1 MALNNIENQIK
12 EKLQSREIKPSEMA
26 WDRLDAMLSV
36 AEEKKTKRSF
46 GWLYIAAS
54 ILVLLTAG
62 TFFFTQKNTEIT
74 PNTTIVNQE
83 VVKDSTLKSQPKI
96 HENVAP
102 IEKIQ
107 PLVQVSEN
115 DVQPSNNNKRLTTD
129 NRQPTTINPK
139 SSTKNKVSIIKSNQS
154 IAHQSTTIQNNQ
166 SVTQS
171 QKEEVIAEKQG
182 QSNLNNDL
190 PVIEKTIPIVNKE
203 VVDQNETKAATS
215 SKVTVSANSL
225 LSQVDGELDLTF
237 REKVFKKVSKNYK
250 EVKVAVANRNNL
262 K

>member
-1 MALNNIENQIK
+1 MAQNNIEKQIK

-62 TFFFTQKNTEIT
+62 MFFFTQKNTEIT
-74 PNTTIVNQE
+74 PNTTIVNKE
-83 VVKDSTLKSQPKI
+83 VLKDSALKSQQQI
-96 HENVAP
+96 QESLAP
-102 IEKIQ
+102 IEKMQ
-107 PLVQVSEN
+107 PIVQVEKIN
-115 DVQPSNNNKRLTTD
+115 T
-129 NRQPTTINPK
+129 QPTTIKQQPII
-139 SSTKNKVSIIKSNQS
+139 KNKVSIIKSNQS
-154 IAHQSTTIQNNQ
+154 IAHQSTTINNNQ

-171 QKEEVIAEKQG
+171 QKEEIIAEKQG
-182 QSNLNNDL
+182 QSNLKNDL
-190 PVIEKTIPIVNKE
+190 PVIEKTIPIENKE
-203 VVDQNETKAATS
+203 VIAQNESNAPTS

-237 REKVFKKVSKNYK
+237 REKVFKKVRKNYK

>member
-74 PNTTIVNQE
+74 PSNTVVNQE
-83 VVKDSTLKSQPKI
+83 VVKDSTLKSQPQI

-107 PLVQVSEN
+107 PLVQVEKSN
-115 DVQPSNNNKRLTTD
+115 TQPTTN
-129 NRQPTTINPK
+129 NRQPTTIKHQPT
-139 SSTKNKVSIIKSNQS
+139 TKNKVSIIKSNQS

-203 VVDQNETKAATS
+203 VVAQNETKAATS

>member
-1 MALNNIENQIK
+1 
-12 EKLQSREIKPSEMA
+12 
-26 WDRLDAMLSV
+26 
-36 AEEKKTKRSF
+36 
-46 GWLYIAAS
+46 
-54 ILVLLTAG
+54 LLTAG

-83 VVKDSTLKSQPKI
+83 VEKDSALKSQPQI

-107 PLVQVSEN
+107 PLVQVEKS
-115 DVQPSNNNKRLTTD
+115 KA
-129 NRQPTTINPK
+129 QPTTNNHQ
-139 SSTKNKVSIIKSNQS
+139 STTKNKVSIIKSNQS
-154 IAHQSTTIQNNQ
+154 IAHQSTTIQHNQ
-166 SVTQS
+166 SVNQS

-190 PVIEKTIPIVNKE
+190 PVIEKTIPIESKE
-203 VVDQNETKAATS
+203 VIAQNESKATTS

>member
-1 MALNNIENQIK
+1 MELNNIEKQIK

-26 WDRLDAMLSV
+26 WDRLDAMLSI

-62 TFFFTQKNTEIT
+62 TFFFTQKNTEIS
-74 PNTTIVNQE
+74 PNNSVVNQKVE
-83 VVKDSTLKSQPKI
+83 KDSVVKSQPQI
-96 HENVAP
+96 HENATP
-102 IEKIQ
+102 IEKMQ
-107 PLVQVSEN
+107 PLVQVGKNTS
-115 DVQPSNNNKRLTTD
+115 PPTTN
-129 NRQPTTINPK
+129 NRQPTTNH
-139 SSTKNKVSIIKSNQS
+139 KVSIIKSNQS
-154 IAHQSTTIQNNQ
+154 IAHQSTTIQHNQ
-166 SVTQS
+166 SVNQN
-171 QKEEVIAEKQG
+171 QNEEVITEKRG

-190 PVIEKTIPIVNKE
+190 PVIEKTIPIENKE
-203 VVDQNETKAATS
+203 VIAQSETKAVTS

-237 REKVFKKVSKNYK
+237 REKVFKKVAKNYK
-250 EVKVAVANRNNL
+250 EVKVVVANRNNQ

>member
-1 MALNNIENQIK
+1 MKLNNIEKQIK

-62 TFFFTQKNTEIT
+62 TFFFTQKNTEIS
-74 PNTTIVNQE
+74 PNNSVVNQE
-83 VVKDSTLKSQPKI
+83 VEKDSVPQSQPKTQ
-96 HENVAP
+96 ENLAP

-107 PLVQVSEN
+107 PLVQVEK
-115 DVQPSNNNKRLTTD
+115 NNP
-129 NRQPTTINPK
+129 QPTTNH
-139 SSTKNKVSIIKSNQS
+139 KVSITKSNQS
-154 IAHQSTTIQNNQ
+154 IAHQSTTINNNQ
-166 SVTQS
+166 SVNQS
-171 QKEEVIAEKQG
+171 QNEEVIAEKQG
-182 QSNLNNDL
+182 QNNLNANL
-190 PVIEKTIPIVNKE
+190 PVIEKTIPIENKE
-203 VVDQNETKAATS
+203 VIAQNESKATTF

-237 REKVFKKVSKNYK
+237 REKVFKKVTKNYK